1 MAPWSNAENS
11 DSILSLTQTNSQQ
24 SHGIGNHTL
33 SRTKFEFDE
42 VRDKVRDKG
51 RYI

>member
-1 MAPWSNAENS
+1 MQVAQNCETDKKP
-11 DSILSLTQTNSQQ
+11 
-24 SHGIGNHTL
+24 SHGIGNHTLSRTL